1 LVCLTRQVREM
12 GHYFFHVVGM
22 ESEIRDE
29 RGRRFDTMQDA
40 AGYAARIAAELAQ
53 DGDRY
58 RGFAVSVA
66 DRDGKVLL
74 SVTIKPN
81 DDTN

>member
-1 LVCLTRQVREM
+1 M
-12 GHYFFHVVGM
+12 DHYYFHVVGT

-29 RGRRFDTMQDA
+29 TGRRFDRMQDA
-40 AGYAARIAAELAQ
+40 AGYAARIAVELAQ

-58 RGFAVSVA
+58 RGFAVSVV
-66 DRDGKVLL
+66 DRDGKALL

-81 DDTN
+81 DDGN

>member
-1 LVCLTRQVREM
+1 M
-12 GHYFFHVVGM
+12 GHYFFHLVCT

-29 RGRRFDTMQDA
+29 RGARFDTMQDA

-53 DGDRY
+53 DGDHY
-58 RGFAVSVA
+58 RGFAVLVA

-81 DDTN
+81 DDDN